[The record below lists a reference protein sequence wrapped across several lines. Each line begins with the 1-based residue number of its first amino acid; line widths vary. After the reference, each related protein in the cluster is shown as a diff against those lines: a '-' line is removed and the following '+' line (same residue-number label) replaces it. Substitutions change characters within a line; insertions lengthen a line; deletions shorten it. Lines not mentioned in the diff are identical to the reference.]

1 MTSVHYTRSVPGTS
15 PPSVP
20 APSPGLQRRWP
31 VVLIGAAV
39 AVVMIA
45 AVVFVV
51 TRGDDPSPTAGATTT
66 TSLRPCVQAPRTTT
80 SAAPAADP
88 VDPADPAVPPDGTYL
103 ASITPNTGTSDF
115 TLTILVPGQTPYPS
129 VRLADGVAPPT
140 GPTGGAI
147 TVADGTVRRI
157 DTGRVTWDD
166 ELGRGDT
173 PCTPATGCESS
184 DAVPHA
190 WPGGVDGELGDTI
203 QDVPARLGAAL
214 AKWGVEVDP
223 FAITLD
229 PEPCV
234 VGVGIGSVALR
245 LRLALVDDGYVLA
258 GASTDDPSAAAPVVS
273 AQGEDVSIA
282 LPADLGAQ
290 YPGAT
295 VEASVRYGDRS
306 AKGTAPSTASS
317 VEVTIARRATQRG
330 AVVLKVVDADG
341 TLVRLVAFQV
351 PAS

>member
-1 MTSVHYTRSVPGTS
+1 
-15 PPSVP
+15 
-20 APSPGLQRRWP
+20 

-45 AVVFVV
+45 AVAFVV
-51 TRGDDPSPTAGATTT
+51 TRGDDPSPTAGPTTT
-66 TSLRPCVQAPRTTT
+66 TTALRPCVQAPRTTT
-80 SAAPAADP
+80 TAAPPAEPAEP
-88 VDPADPAVPPDGTYL
+88 AEPADPAVPPDGTYL
-103 ASITPNTGTSDF
+103 ASITPNPATSDY

-129 VRLADGVAPPT
+129 VRLAEGVAPPT

-147 TVADGTVRRI
+147 TVAGGTVRSI

-173 PCTPATGCESS
+173 PCTPATGCEST

-203 QDVPARLGAAL
+203 QDVPARLAAAL
-214 AKWGVEVDP
+214 AKWGIEVDP

-234 VGVGIGSVALR
+234 VRVGVGVVVLR
-245 LRLALVDDGYVLA
+245 VRLALVDDGYVLA
-258 GASTDDPSAAAPVVS
+258 GASTDEPSGPDPDLS

-282 LPADLGAQ
+282 LPADLGTQ

-306 AKGTAPSTASS
+306 AKGTAPSTATS
-317 VEVTIARRATQRG
+317 VDVTIGRRATQRG
-330 AVVLKVVDADG
+330 AVVLEVVDADG
-341 TLVRLVAFQV
+341 ALQRLVAFQV
-351 PAS
+351 PAGDLAAG